1 MCLANLT
8 SSIYR
13 SYCTQTDGIILE
25 ELPPLSTSAGLRLLN
40 KKNEAKR
47 AAAGYTEEKT
57 DKETVVS
64 SKEHRPSRVSYATL
78 PGSVYPIEEI
88 DYTNSS
94 ESSYAEER
102 KPNLLA
108 RFVMCW
114 HLHFVA

>member
-1 MCLANLT
+1 M
-8 SSIYR
+8 
-13 SYCTQTDGIILE
+13 
-25 ELPPLSTSAGLRLLN
+25 SAGMRLLN

-94 ESSYAEER
+94 ESSYTEER

-114 HLHFVA
+114 HVHFVA